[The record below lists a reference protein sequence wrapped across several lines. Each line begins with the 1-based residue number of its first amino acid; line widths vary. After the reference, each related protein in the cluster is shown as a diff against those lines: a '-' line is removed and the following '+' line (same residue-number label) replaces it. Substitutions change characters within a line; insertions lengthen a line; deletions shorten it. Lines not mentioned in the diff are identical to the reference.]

1 MNLKTLRSNLLLTL
15 TALIWGSAFVAQS
28 VGMDF
33 IGPFTFNS
41 VRSFI
46 GALALVPVIFLFKN
60 KEKPQSG
67 TKKDLYLGGVIC
79 GVVLAVSSSL
89 QQIGISMGTTAGKA
103 GFITALYIVIVPFLN
118 VFFGKKVTLK
128 AWAAALIAIV
138 GMYLLCIN
146 GGFNIAKSDFIV
158 FLCAVCFSVHITVV
172 DIFSP
177 KVDGIKMSCIQF
189 LVSGIVNFVPML
201 IFEHPQI
208 TPILMAWKPLL
219 YAGILSSGVGYTL
232 QIVAQKDTTPV
243 AASLIMS
250 LESVFALLTGWLVL
264 GNVLSGRELLGC
276 LLVLVGIILSQ
287 LPSLKKPSLCKK

>member
-41 VRSFI
+41 VRNFI

-103 GFITALYIVIVPFLN
+103 GFITALYIVIVPFFN

-138 GMYLLCIN
+138 GMYLLCMTGAEGISP
-146 GGFNIAKSDFIV
+146 GDLIV
-158 FLCAVCFSVHITVV
+158 FIGSVCFAVHIIVV
-172 DIFSP
+172 DKYSP
-177 KVDGIKMSCIQF
+177 KADGVKMSCIQF
-189 LVSGIVNFVPML
+189 FVSGIVNAVPMFML
-201 IFEHPQI
+201 ENPQFGAVCSAWQ
-208 TPILMAWKPLL
+208 PIL
-219 YAGILSSGVGYTL
+219 YAGVMSCGVGYTL
-232 QIVAQKDTTPV
+232 QIVAQKDTSPI

-276 LLVLVGIILSQ
+276 LLVLAGIILSQ